1 MSTAPSVESGARQL
15 VQHCL
20 GLQANQQFVILLDE
34 TTVETGV
41 VIAEAA
47 ESLGVSH
54 TSILVPISLQ
64 RQIPQQRD
72 LSLLTQGVAREARA
86 ILTCLNPSPECLPF
100 RRYIL
105 ETHWT
110 ARTRIGHMPGASLEV
125 LKLADVDIQQLAT
138 HCRQLEV
145 ALVRG
150 RTLELVSYASS
161 GTAHT
166 LSTDIGGWD
175 RLPVASDG
183 IVRDGAWGNVP
194 SGETYIAPIE
204 GSGSGS
210 IAINGSIPGLI
221 VQPGEDLIL
230 HFDQGRLT
238 HVEPEAGP
246 VARWLHETQIA
257 GAQAA
262 GDPNW
267 SCLAE
272 IGVGLNPAVEH
283 LTGNVLF
290 DEKAAGTAHVALGT
304 NTFMGGAVSASIHCD
319 MVTRRPTILIDGK
332 TVIDRGGLT
341 LKASDW
347 HDNHAQVVLDDSPLR
362 TAQLVAR
369 SGVQAGGAEDGRLQR
384 VLRPEPGR
392 VSACFVGDRETSRF
406 AYALYAFMPDD
417 GDWLQV
423 EDLAAV
429 TDLQSDF
436 VRRLLHVMWRYG
448 LIRFR

>member
-1 MSTAPSVESGARQL
+1 MSSGASVESGARQL
-15 VQHCL
+15 IQHCL
-20 GLQANQQFVILLDE
+20 GLQPNQQLVILLDE
-34 TTVETGV
+34 TTTETGV
-41 VIAEAA
+41 AIAEAA
-47 ESLGVSH
+47 ESLGVPH
-54 TSILVPISLQ
+54 TAILVPVSLQ
-64 RQIPQQRD
+64 RQIPQRRD
-72 LSLLTQGVAREARA
+72 LGLLTQGAAREARA

-100 RRYIL
+100 RRFIL
-105 ETHWT
+105 ETQWT

-125 LKLADVDIQQLAT
+125 LKLADVDVQQLAT

-161 GTAHT
+161 GTPHT
-166 LSTDIGGWD
+166 LSADIGGWD

-183 IVRDGAWGNVP
+183 IIRDGAWGNVP

-204 GSGSGS
+204 GSGTGS
-210 IAINGSIPGLI
+210 IVINGSLPGL
-221 VQPGEDLIL
+221 VLQPGDDLIL
-230 HFDQGRLT
+230 YFAQGRLT
-238 HVEPEAGP
+238 HVEPQAGP
-246 VARWLHETQIA
+246 AARWLHETQIA

-272 IGVGLNPAVEH
+272 IGVGFNPAVAH
-283 LTGNVLF
+283 LTGNMLF
-290 DEKAAGTAHVALGT
+290 DEKAAGTAHIALGT
-304 NTFMGGAVSASIHCD
+304 NTFMGGAVRASIHCD
-319 MVTRRPTILIDGK
+319 MVTRSPTILIDGK
-332 TVIDRGGLT
+332 TVLERGRLAF
-341 LKASDW
+341 KASEW
-347 HDNHAQVVLDDSPLR
+347 HENHTQVVLDDSPLR

-369 SGVQAGGAEDGRLQR
+369 SGVQAGGAADGRLQR

-406 AYALYAFMPDD
+406 AHALYAFMPDD
-417 GDWLQV
+417 GDWLPV

-436 VRRLLHVMWRYG
+436 CRRLLHVMWRYD
-448 LIRFR
+448 LIRVR